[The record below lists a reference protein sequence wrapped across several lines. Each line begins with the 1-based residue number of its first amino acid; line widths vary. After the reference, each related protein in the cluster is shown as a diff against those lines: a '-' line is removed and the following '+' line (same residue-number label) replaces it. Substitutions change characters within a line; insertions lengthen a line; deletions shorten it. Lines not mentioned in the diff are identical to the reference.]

1 MRTGGYGNDGLI
13 TLVPIGVLL
22 AVGVILFGGP
32 AETLEAVNGFV
43 GQTARFAIRVVSQFF
58 S

>member
-22 AVGVILFGGP
+22 AVGVMLFGGP
-32 AETLEAVNGFV
+32 VETLEALNAFV
-43 GQTARFAIRVVSQFF
+43 GQTARFTIRVVAQLF